1 MGCPGWG
8 HAPVPVSGGLSL
20 ASHLIIDV
28 LFLMPFPSPQ
38 HSFWIILHV
47 FLEKGEAF
55 SAGMLEFA

>member
-1 MGCPGWG
+1 M
-8 HAPVPVSGGLSL
+8 PVSGGLSL
-20 ASHLIIDV
+20 ASHLVIDV

-38 HSFWIILHV
+38 HSFWIIPHV